1 MAINRNEIRVY
12 IEKIMVFCVRTSY
25 RCARDHPFVF
35 ALVFFLL
42 VLYRSFPS
50 LFAFLVSSSPV
61 IVCTTVLLGLLLSYG
76 EPNIPEIEIEDTRT
90 REVSSVE
97 IRSSV
102 SHLCLKKDENLTVEN
117 HVENRTYYDDIVPRE
132 TIPCEEK
139 SSADVR
145 IYQALEQ
152 YEGTERIDTIVGG
165 SASGVQ
171 VKKDRYDEEVI
182 QEEETLC
189 QEASENRDLFVG
201 KTAID
206 VAEVSKDIS
215 SFDTK
220 EIQETE
226 DLKLETGEPKLD
238 HHLDSSLGLSWQSID
253 DHHSSSDTESDRAE
267 SSSPDASITDIIP
280 MLDELHPLL
289 DSEHPQHVSIPK
301 SDAASEGSSLDDEPD
316 DNSIDE
322 EAEIHDEEEDDEAQE
337 KDDGTEA
344 AVKWTEDDQKNFMD
358 LGSSELERNQR
369 LESLIAKQKEK
380 KNLSFVMD
388 RNLIDLDVN
397 ASFPGM
403 EKLSRFRVQVPPIS
417 APRRNPFDVPY
428 DSEETFDLPP
438 MPGSA
443 PSSLLPRR
451 NPFDLFYDQ
460 QEQNSSLTDE
470 TWSHQDFV
478 SAPQHEM
485 LVRRNETFS
494 LRRKEFKQERGHSRL
509 KPYFV
514 AEKLDS
520 EEGSSTFQRQYSDR
534 NESKVS
540 SIPESDTDFS
550 VTDQEY
556 NRELEEQ
563 VFDQETELLCPGKHD
578 ADAVEHESHT
588 SEETESVDIE
598 QEKTE
603 HVTDDRE
610 IGVDTNLTAQENE
623 KVSAAG
629 EAFAALEEDVK
640 EEIHLDVLNLNSKQ
654 LELTEQKYAGPNSS
668 NSSWEDE
675 KCFKTTLSGQP
686 HKLEQTKNFSTF
698 AFAEFDHSK
707 GADTVSAFA
716 DTMYDSSA
724 LAAGESFYKLSTF
737 DARPDANQGVNDD
750 SSVTFDM
757 QKEDSEVASFPRAF
771 DGNSAS
777 GIGDLVSV
785 NAINDVGPFILS
797 QSLTSIEENETR
809 SSVITEITKYNDV
822 EVELSTAQEDSS
834 LPISYMIQEPTEA
847 ASDDHLAQSREVPI
861 NVDVSHSIEREEV
874 IKSTPCSSDILILSD
889 DPLSCEFQI
898 VLPSIE
904 KYSLP
909 SDDIGVEKS
918 RVKTL
923 DFPSFFE
930 ENQDDIEHKEENS
943 GFTNHYQVVGLTELQ
958 INEDLKV
965 LESDTEQEAYFSQKP
980 EQETGQTDDNFTPF
994 HKSKDITSE
1003 FSAAVTIHDGSLAG
1017 LQLIELT
1024 ESTDSIVSEMTSEV
1038 KVQSSTDLSRSRDGI
1053 KSPTLTKHEAG
1064 SLKMI
1069 NSSDEESDEV
1079 HPVVLEAD
1087 EIDENLPTEL
1097 DELGD
1102 FHTEELTNHQGSE
1115 MMFQTEGHS
1124 EDTSSGTASSFVDDY
1139 TQLQVSEGRSILH
1152 ADRSVN
1158 QSSEAN
1164 FDKCQGLSS
1173 LVNQPGV
1180 MELEIHSSFASSI
1193 DPEQTVYNPKIHVL
1207 EASPVHEVGS
1217 TSNQLLEIDTAQRNM
1232 KQTVMESELLVVE
1245 ARSVEDIH
1253 LAFKQISEVCPQK
1266 PVFHEAGSQ
1275 NLQVTEHLDAKQ
1287 RHSDMHVI
1295 EAKSIEDIGLA
1306 FSELSHNTSKK
1317 TQEISE
1323 ESHHKPIHQEV
1334 GSPNFEGTEHL
1345 DAKKIQSDLHVVE
1358 AKSIDDIG
1366 LAFTEL
1372 SHSTRKKA
1380 QEISEVNLHKP
1391 IYQEVGSQNFKG
1403 AEHLDAKHI
1412 QSDLHVIEAK
1422 SIEDI
1427 GLAFSGLSHNTS
1439 KKAQEI
1445 NEESLHKPVYQEVG
1459 SPNFRS
1465 SEHIDAKQIQSD
1477 LHVIEAKSI
1486 ADISSAFSELSH
1498 NTSNKAPTVMET
1510 VDGSVEVNASRRQL
1524 ETQVVEVQSAVEI
1537 KEAVTTES
1545 NSSMEQLGEKS
1556 KVEIVGDVSASKAL
1570 TTSRTQKKHKRR
1582 QTVSSSSSSSSDS
1595 DFHESEK

>member
-1 MAINRNEIRVY
+1 MAIKRNEIRVY

-25 RCARDHPFVF
+25 RCARDHPFVC
-35 ALVFFLL
+35 ALAFFLL

-102 SHLCLKKDENLTVEN
+102 SHVCLKKDENLTVEN
-117 HVENRTYYDDIVPRE
+117 HVENRTYYDEIVPRE

-139 SSADVR
+139 SSADVC

-152 YEGTERIDTIVGG
+152 YEGTERIDTIVGD

-171 VKKDRYDEEVI
+171 AKKDRCDEEVI
-182 QEEETLC
+182 QEEESLC
-189 QEASENRDLFVG
+189 QGVSENRDLFVG

-206 VAEVSKDIS
+206 VAEVSQDIS
-215 SFDTK
+215 SFDTM

-238 HHLDSSLGLSWQSID
+238 HHLDSSLGLSWQPID

-289 DSEHPQHVSIPK
+289 DSEHPQYVSIPK

-322 EAEIHDEEEDDEAQE
+322 EAEIHDEEEDDEVQE

-358 LGSSELERNQR
+358 IGSSELERNQR
-369 LESLIAKQKEK
+369 LESLIAKRKEK
-380 KNLSFVMD
+380 KNLSFVMG

-397 ASFPGM
+397 ASFTST
-403 EKLSRFRVQVPPIS
+403 ERLSRFRVQVPTIS

-460 QEQNSSLTDE
+460 QEQNSSLTGE
-470 TWSHQDFV
+470 TWGHQDFV

-520 EEGSSTFQRQYSDR
+520 EEGSSTFQRQYIDR
-534 NESKVS
+534 SESKVS

-563 VFDQETELLCPGKHD
+563 VFNQETELLCPGKHD
-578 ADAVEHESHT
+578 ADAVEHESLT

-598 QEKTE
+598 QEKSE
-603 HVTDDRE
+603 HVTDDHE
-610 IGVDTNLTAQENE
+610 IGVDTNLNAQEND
-623 KVSAAG
+623 KVGAAG
-629 EAFAALEEDVK
+629 EDFAALEEDVR

-668 NSSWEDE
+668 TSSWEDE

-686 HKLEQTKNFSTF
+686 HNLEQTKNFSTF

-716 DTMYDSSA
+716 ETMYDSSA
-724 LAAGESFYKLSTF
+724 QAAGESFYKLSTL
-737 DARPDANQGVNDD
+737 DAQPDANQGVNDD

-757 QKEDSEVASFPRAF
+757 QKEDSEVASFPRPF
-771 DGNSAS
+771 DGNAAS
-777 GIGDLVSV
+777 EIGDPVSV
-785 NAINDVGPFILS
+785 NAINDVGPFTSS

-809 SSVITEITKYNDV
+809 SSVITEISKYNDV

-834 LPISYMIQEPTEA
+834 HPIPYMIQEPTEA
-847 ASDDHLAQSREVPI
+847 ASDDHMAQSREVPI
-861 NVDVSHSIEREEV
+861 IVDVSHGIEREE
-874 IKSTPCSSDILILSD
+874 
-889 DPLSCEFQI
+889 I

-904 KYSLP
+904 KHSLP

-918 RVKTL
+918 QVKTL

-930 ENQDDIEHKEENS
+930 ENQDDIEQKEENS
-943 GFTNHYQVVGLTELQ
+943 GFTNHYQVVGLTGLQ
-958 INEDLKV
+958 INEDLRV
-965 LESDTEQEAYFSQKP
+965 LESDIEQEAYFSQKS
-980 EQETGQTDDNFTPF
+980 EHETGQTDDNFTPF

-1003 FSAAVTIHDGSLAG
+1003 FSAAVTIHDGSLTG

-1053 KSPTLTKHEAG
+1053 KSAILTKHEAG

-1069 NSSDEESDEV
+1069 DSSDEESDEV

-1097 DELGD
+1097 DEIGD
-1102 FHTEELTNHQGSE
+1102 FHTEEPTDHQGSE

-1164 FDKCQGLSS
+1164 FDKCHGVSS
-1173 LVNQPGV
+1173 VVNQPGV

-1207 EASPVHEVGS
+1207 AASPADEVGS
-1217 TSNQLLEIDTAQRNM
+1217 TSNQLLEIDPAQQNM

-1253 LAFKQISEVCPQK
+1253 SAFKQISEGSPQK
-1266 PVFHEAGSQ
+1266 PVCHEAGSQ
-1275 NLQVTEHLDAKQ
+1275 NLQATEHLDAKQ
-1287 RHSDMHVI
+1287 RQSDMHVI

-1323 ESHHKPIHQEV
+1323 ESDHKPIHQEV
-1334 GSPNFEGTEHL
+1334 GSPNFKGTEHL
-1345 DAKKIQSDLHVVE
+1345 
-1358 AKSIDDIG
+1358 
-1366 LAFTEL
+1366 
-1372 SHSTRKKA
+1372 
-1380 QEISEVNLHKP
+1380 
-1391 IYQEVGSQNFKG
+1391 
-1403 AEHLDAKHI
+1403 
-1412 QSDLHVIEAK
+1412 
-1422 SIEDI
+1422 
-1427 GLAFSGLSHNTS
+1427 
-1439 KKAQEI
+1439 
-1445 NEESLHKPVYQEVG
+1445 
-1459 SPNFRS
+1459 
-1465 SEHIDAKQIQSD
+1465 DAKQIQSD

-1486 ADISSAFSELSH
+1486 DDIGLAFSELSLSTRKKAQEISEVSLH
-1498 NTSNKAPTVMET
+1498 KPIHQEVGSPNFKGTEYLDAKQIQSDLHVIEAKSIDDISSVFVELSRSTSNKAPAVMET
-1510 VDGSVEVNASRRQL
+1510 ADGSVEVNASRRQL
-1524 ETQVVEVQSAVEI
+1524 ETQVLEVQSAVEI
-1537 KEAVTTES
+1537 KEAATTES
-1545 NSSMEQLGEKS
+1545 SSNMEQLGEKS
-1556 KVEIVGDVSASKAL
+1556 KVEIAGDVSASKAL
-1570 TTSRTQKKHKRR
+1570 TTSRTRKKHKHR
-1582 QTVSSSSSSSSDS
+1582 QSVSSSSSSSSSSDS
-1595 DFHESEK
+1595 DFHESKQ